1 MAAIQATPLSHQS
14 RVTSHYTKEEGMNDE
29 MLNMSIRKFL
39 KTVGVN
45 SQLAIEKAVQKAVAE
60 GKLKGNEAFPAA
72 MTLSVGK
79 LNIEVKFDGEIRLE

>member
-1 MAAIQATPLSHQS
+1 
-14 RVTSHYTKEEGMNDE
+14 VNDE
-29 MLNMSIRKFL
+29 TLNMSIRKFL

-72 MTLSVGK
+72 MSLSISK
-79 LNIEVKFDGEIRLE
+79 LNLNIKFDGEIRLE

>member
-1 MAAIQATPLSHQS
+1 
-14 RVTSHYTKEEGMNDE
+14 VNDE
-29 MLNMSIRKFL
+29 ALNMSIRKFL

-72 MTLSVGK
+72 MSLSIGRLN
-79 LNIEVKFDGEIRLE
+79 LNIKFDGEIRLE